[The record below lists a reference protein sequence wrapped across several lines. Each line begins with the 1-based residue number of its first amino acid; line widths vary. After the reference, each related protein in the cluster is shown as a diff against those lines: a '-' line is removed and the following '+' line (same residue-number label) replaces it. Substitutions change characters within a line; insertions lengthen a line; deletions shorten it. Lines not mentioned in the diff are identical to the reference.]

1 MRRRVRGTRLPK
13 GATPP
18 CHCRRRFW
26 PAALLAE
33 IPLSIPVVGADG
45 EGALTIII
53 IGGMPR
59 MRRRS

>member
-1 MRRRVRGTRLPK
+1 
-13 GATPP
+13 
-18 CHCRRRFW
+18 
-26 PAALLAE
+26 LLAE

-53 IGGMPR
+53 IGSMPR